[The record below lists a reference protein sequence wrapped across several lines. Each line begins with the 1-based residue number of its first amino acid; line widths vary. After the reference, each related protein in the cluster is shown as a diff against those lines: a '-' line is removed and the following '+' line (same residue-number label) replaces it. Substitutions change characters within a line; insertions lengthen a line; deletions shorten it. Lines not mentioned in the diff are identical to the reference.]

1 MSNRE
6 RRIQEIANAK
16 GREEYKLWSSPSGL
30 KIKISSIAGGGFD
43 KVIER
48 VLATSTDGRPL
59 PHTGKDTLYYPPETI
74 NLILTEILKE
84 SIPPKNRQNIEIYLK
99 EKERAQ

>member
-30 KIKISSIAGGGFD
+30 LVKVSSIAGGRFEHIVNR
-43 KVIER
+43 VIAE
-48 VLATSTDGRPL
+48 SPDGAKL
-59 PHTGKDTLYYPPETI
+59 PHTGKDTLYYPPKTL
-74 NLILTEILKE
+74 NLILKEILNE
-84 SIPPKNRQNIEIYLK
+84 SIPSKSRQNIEIFLT
-99 EKERAQ
+99 EKGEAL

>member
-6 RRIQEIANAK
+6 RRMQEIANAK

-30 KIKISSIAGGGFD
+30 KVKISSIAGGGFD

-48 VLATSTDGRPL
+48 VLATSKDGRPL
-59 PHTGKDTLYYPPETI
+59 AHTGKDTPYYPPETMHH
-74 NLILTEILKE
+74 ILEEILKE
-84 SIPPKNRQNIEIYLK
+84 SIPPKNRQNIEIFLE
-99 EKERAQ
+99 EKAKTA